1 MYHWHI
7 RIVYIAITEYQIR
20 TDLEYWKCIP
30 SLWQVSQKS
39 SIHHDLLATDMQY
52 HALIAPL
59 FEVIWYDGDLVAD
72 TLQHRRIWVYYVSI
86 LHPTRRPNQT
96 LVYPHEPIWK
106 KSYFIFEE
114 KIVMKWI
121 FYLLVI
127 SMPLCPEEAGIVHP
141 EQSWVILR

>member
-106 KSYFIFEE
+106 KSYFIFE
-114 KIVMKWI
+114 KKK
-121 FYLLVI
+121 L
-127 SMPLCPEEAGIVHP
+127 
-141 EQSWVILR
+141 